1 MIKYNLRPYIEADLE
16 FVYQAKKEAYKCYV
30 EKFWGAW
37 DEEKQRSFFT
47 DFIKK
52 VQGTLSIIEHE
63 GTSIGLYHGDM
74 MDKNTYEIGNII
86 VIPSYQGHGIG
97 TDVLQK
103 IIKKNSNLK
112 MHLQV
117 FKENP
122 AINLYKRLGF
132 VVVDETRTH
141 CIMERK

>member
-1 MIKYNLRPYIEADLE
+1 MIKYDLRPYTKDDLE
-16 FVYQAKKEAYKCYV
+16 FVYQAKKDAYKHYV

-37 DEEKQRSFFT
+37 DEEKQRSFFS

-52 VQGTLSIIEHE
+52 FQDTLSIIEYE
-63 GTSIGLYHGDM
+63 NTPIGLYHGNMTDQ
-74 MDKNTYEIGNII
+74 NAYEIGNII

-97 TDVLQK
+97 TDILQNV
-103 IIKKNSNLK
+103 IKNNPKLK

>member
-1 MIKYNLRPYIEADLE
+1 MIKYNLRPYTKADSE
-16 FVYQAKKEAYKCYV
+16 FVYQAKKEAYKYYV

-37 DEEKQRSFFT
+37 DEEKQRSFFA
-47 DFIKK
+47 DFIEK
-52 VQGTLSIIEHE
+52 VQNTLSIIEHE
-63 GTSIGLYHGDM
+63 GKSIGLYHGNM
-74 MDKNTYEIGNII
+74 MDQNTYEIGNVI
-86 VIPSYQGHGIG
+86 VIPSCQGHGIG
-97 TDVLQK
+97 TDILK
-103 IIKKNSNLK
+103 SIIENNPKLK

-141 CIMERK
+141 LIMERK